1 MFGRLVSL
9 DDNAQLF
16 AFGNSEPHNSFSTA
30 TNGPILNRMTRPPK
44 SYRSKKL
51 GDRELSPETLMMGY
65 GYAPSMSEGALKPPL
80 FQTSTF
86 VFRNA
91 EEGKASF
98 ELAYGLR
105 EKKRDEEM
113 HLIYS
118 RINNPNLEVLED
130 RLAVW
135 DGAEKALAFA
145 SGMAAISTTLM
156 TFLRPGDS
164 FVFSEPVYGGTEFLI
179 HTILP
184 QFGAHGVGFMAEGG
198 EAGFREAAKQA
209 AALAAKN
216 GGKVGAIYVETPAN
230 PTNGLVDICV
240 AREISETLKGSSG
253 RPPVIVDNTFL
264 GPLWQKPLSLGAD
277 ICVTSLTKYV
287 GGHSDLIAGAASG
300 GANWIGQVAVFRTI
314 FGTMTDPHTAWL
326 LLRSLETLKLR
337 MDAAELGA
345 RKVAAYLQT
354 HPRVKSVWYLGFLP
368 ADHPDRPLFER
379 QCVTAGSTFSFEIDG
394 GEKEAFAFLDKLQII
409 KLAVSLGGTETLAS
423 HPAAMTHSDVPKQSR
438 ERLGIT
444 ESLVRLSIGVENPD
458 DLIADIA
465 QALEV

>member
-1 MFGRLVSL
+1 
-9 DDNAQLF
+9 
-16 AFGNSEPHNSFSTA
+16 
-30 TNGPILNRMTRPPK
+30 
-44 SYRSKKL
+44 
-51 GDRELSPETLMMGY
+51 MMGF
-65 GYAPSMSEGALKPPL
+65 GYSPGLSEGALKPPL

-91 EEGKASF
+91 AEGKASF

-105 EKKRDEEM
+105 EKRRGEEM

-156 TFLRPGDS
+156 TFLRPGDT
-164 FVFSEPVYGGTEFLI
+164 FVFSEPVYGGTEFLV
-179 HTILP
+179 HTLLP
-184 QFGAHGVGFMAEGG
+184 QFGIRGVGFMAEDG
-198 EAGFREAAKQA
+198 ADAFREAAKQA
-209 AALAAKN
+209 ATLAAQT
-216 GGKVGAIYVETPAN
+216 GGKVGAIYIETPAN
-230 PTNGLVDICV
+230 PTNGLVDISV
-240 AREISETLKGSSG
+240 GRELSESLKGATG

-264 GPLWQKPLSLGAD
+264 GPIWQKPLKLGAD

-300 GANWIGQVAVFRTI
+300 DASWVGQVAVFRTI

-345 RKVAAYLQT
+345 RKVAAFLKD

-368 ADHPDRPLFER
+368 TDHPDYALFKS
-379 QCVTAGSTFSFEIDG
+379 QCVTAGSTFAFEIDG
-394 GEKEAFAFLDKLQII
+394 EEKEAFAFLDKLRVI

-444 ESLVRLSIGVENPD
+444 ESLIRLSIGVENPD

>member
-1 MFGRLVSL
+1 
-9 DDNAQLF
+9 
-16 AFGNSEPHNSFSTA
+16 
-30 TNGPILNRMTRPPK
+30 MTRTTKPYK
-44 SYRSKKL
+44 SRKL
-51 GDRELSPETLMMGY
+51 GDRELAPETLMMGY
-65 GYAPSMSEGALKPPL
+65 GYSPHLSEGALKPPL

-86 VFRNA
+86 VFGTA

-105 EKKRDEEM
+105 EKRRDEEM

-156 TFLRPGDS
+156 TFLRPGDT
-164 FVFSEPVYGGTEFLI
+164 FVFSEPVYGGTEFLV

-184 QFGAHGVGFMAEGG
+184 QFGVKGVGFMAE
-198 EAGFREAAKQA
+198 AGADGMREAAKA
-209 AALAAKN
+209 ATDLAKTT
-216 GGKVGAIYVETPAN
+216 GGKVGAIYIETPAN
-230 PTNGLVDICV
+230 PTNGLVDIGL
-240 AREISETLKGSSG
+240 AREIAEQVKGAG
-253 RPPVIVDNTFL
+253 PRPPVIVDNTFL
-264 GPLWQKPLSLGAD
+264 GPIWQQPLKLGAD

-300 GANWIGQVAVFRTI
+300 DTAWVGQVAVFRTI
-314 FGTMTDPHTAWL
+314 LGTMTDPHTAWL
-326 LLRSLETLKLR
+326 LLRSLETLKVR

-345 RKVAAYLQT
+345 RKVAAYLRD
-354 HPRVKSVWYLGFLP
+354 HPRVKSVWYLPFLP
-368 ADHPDRPLFER
+368 ENHPDRPLFEK

-394 GEKEAFAFLDKLQII
+394 GEKAAFDFLNKLQVI

-423 HPAAMTHSDVPKQSR
+423 HPAAMTHSDVPPDQRK
-438 ERLGIT
+438 RLGIT
-444 ESLVRLSIGVENPD
+444 ESLIRLSIGVENAD
-458 DLIADIA
+458 DLIADIE
-465 QALEV
+465 QALGQ